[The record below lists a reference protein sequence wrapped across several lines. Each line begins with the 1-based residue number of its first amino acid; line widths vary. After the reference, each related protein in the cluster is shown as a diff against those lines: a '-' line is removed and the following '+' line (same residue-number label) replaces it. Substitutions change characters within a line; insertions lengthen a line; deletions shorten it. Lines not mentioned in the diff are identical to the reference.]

1 MTFCSMQILGNP
13 NIVSD
18 YSHTFIMSYL
28 WLPHATKG
36 NQVVVTDWAVHCLQS
51 SNVCSLASWVLN
63 RPQIVPSLITPLEGA
78 PGPHKWC
85 RSGTSTV
92 SRHMTDSSLY
102 TMPNCVE
109 FLTEHLQE
117 MKLPIHCST
126 VQKVSEFVD
135 LDLQLFGNQYTHF
148 YVLYKL
154 SFQVRISS
162 QEFCHG
168 LIYYLPHE
176 ETVNHS
182 FRDCYSRTV
191 TLNTLIVNGGVFII

>member
-1 MTFCSMQILGNP
+1 MTCRLSPLLAALYSSQTESFWPFFFFKWLGEIVQRMTFCSMQILGNP

-28 WLPHATKG
+28 WLPRATKG
-36 NQVVVTDWAVHCLQS
+36 NQVVFTDWAVHCLQS
-51 SNVCSLASWVLN
+51 SNVCSLTSCGQVLN

-92 SRHMTDSSLY
+92 SRQMTDFSLY

-126 VQKVSEFVD
+126 V
-135 LDLQLFGNQYTHF
+135 
-148 YVLYKL
+148 
-154 SFQVRISS
+154 
-162 QEFCHG
+162 
-168 LIYYLPHE
+168 
-176 ETVNHS
+176 
-182 FRDCYSRTV
+182 
-191 TLNTLIVNGGVFII
+191 